1 MRGLSEKEGDEKD
14 EDRGC
19 QDEEVREKKRGN
31 RIWVYR
37 NVGKHAALPVPVH
50 HRERKRWN
58 LED

>member
-14 EDRGC
+14 EDRGS

-37 NVGKHAALPVPVH
+37 NVGKHAA
-50 HRERKRWN
+50 
-58 LED
+58 

>member
-1 MRGLSEKEGDEKD
+1 MGRGGGRMRGLSEKEGDEKD

-37 NVGKHAALPVPVH
+37 NVGKHAA
-50 HRERKRWN
+50 
-58 LED
+58 